1 MRLEVENLTYLSK
14 KKESLYTL
22 PGLVICLPL
31 AVMEEYS
38 IQLHSL
44 GGGGRACNK
53 SEFLP
58 FLLSAYLVRLRVA
71 EEIVAQIEGGCVHE
85 GL

>member
-22 PGLVICLPL
+22 PGLVIGLPL

-44 GGGGRACNK
+44 GGGGQSLQRIRIPPLPPLCIPGMSQSRRRDRSTDRGGAC
-53 SEFLP
+53 P
-58 FLLSAYLVRLRVA
+58 
-71 EEIVAQIEGGCVHE
+71 
-85 GL
+85 

>member
-22 PGLVICLPL
+22 PGLVIGLPL

-44 GGGGRACNK
+44 GGGGQ
-53 SEFLP
+53 SL
-58 FLLSAYLVRLRVA
+58 
-71 EEIVAQIEGGCVHE
+71 Q
-85 GL
+85 